1 MPTPHNSAKIGDI
14 AETVVM
20 CGDPLRVK
28 YIAETYLENPVCF
41 NEVRGMLGYTGFYN
55 GKRVSVM
62 GHGMGM
68 ASIGIYVYELYHHYG
83 VKQIIRAGSAGG
95 YGDGVE
101 VRDIIIA
108 QGACHDSN
116 FAWQYGLD
124 GTFAPIADFELLKN
138 AYDKAQELGIKAKV
152 GNIYST
158 DVFYAP
164 EEVSAKWKDMGVLGV
179 EMEAAALYMNAARA
193 GKRALAICTISDSLV
208 TGDSLSSE
216 DRQKSFT
223 DMMELALDLAALQES
238 RA

>member
-1 MPTPHNSAKIGDI
+1 MSTPHNSAKIGEI

-41 NEVRGMLGYTGFYN
+41 NEVRGMLGYTGFYK

-138 AYDKAQELGIKAKV
+138 AYDKAKELGIKAKV

-164 EEVSAKWKDMGVLGV
+164 EEVSAKWKEMGVLGV
-179 EMEAAALYMNAARA
+179 EMEAAALYMIAAKA
-193 GKRALAICTISDSLV
+193 KKKALCVCTVSNHMF
-208 TGDSLSSE
+208 TKEELSTE
-216 DRQKSFT
+216 ERQLGFNEMIKLCL
-223 DMMELALDLAALQES
+223 EIA
-238 RA
+238 